1 MEEVLDRLK
10 RYTDGRVAV
19 FIDAANILYSQKSMG
34 WEVDYKKLSK
44 FLNKNFEIAYLGFY
58 LGVFKE
64 NTSQEKFLNIL
75 KNFGFS
81 IVSKPIKYINTPRS
95 KILKGN
101 LDIEMALDMINLL
114 AEYDVCFL
122 FSGDSDFD
130 VVLRQIVK
138 NGKRCV
144 VFSTKGHISIE
155 LMRSSSKYFDIR
167 KFKGLWC
174 RI

>member
-1 MEEVLDRLK
+1 MADVLVQLTK
-10 RYTDGRVAV
+10 HTSGRVAV

-44 FLNKNFEIAYLGFY
+44 FLTKNFEIVYLGFY
-58 LGVFKE
+58 VGVFKE
-64 NTSQEKFLNIL
+64 NTGQKKFLDIL
-75 KNFGFS
+75 ENCGFT
-81 IVSKPIKYINTPRS
+81 IVSKPIKYINMPIG
-95 KILKGN
+95 KVLKGN

-114 AEYDVCFL
+114 DQYDVCFL

-130 VVLRQIVK
+130 VVLKQIRG
-138 NGKRCV
+138 NGKRCI

-155 LMRSSSKYFDIR
+155 LIRSSNKYFDIK
-167 KFKGLWC
+167 KFKSHWR